1 MGGEPTMTLADASSL
16 LGVPMHVLISDEET
30 FEESHVFGDLFD
42 NYDEELYNNHV
53 EVSKR
58 KTKD

>member
-1 MGGEPTMTLADASSL
+1 MTLADASSL

-42 NYDEELYNNHV
+42 NYEEELYNNHV